1 MATKAFDTGKFVE
14 KILSL
19 SSYDMTI
26 LQTLYNNPINKQ
38 KINRGA
44 AFLIKNYF
52 NEYMDARARQ
62 NPTSYH
68 HVYEFDKTGN
78 SSSRLF
84 QATVINSADGGAI
97 LNYSFVNAKEP
108 NREGFPFPNKAEIME
123 SGQTVTITPKRS
135 RYLRYELEDG
145 RFITSEKSIVRNPG
159 GVEVQGS
166 FESTFNRFMVSQG
179 GNVLQKFGFFQK
191 IEQSLI
197 VKRKLSIP
205 RINYGMKADAINR
218 AKIDAMNIA
227 DTVISTY
234 A

>member
-1 MATKAFDTGKFVE
+1 MAKKVFDTGQFAE
-14 KILSL
+14 KVLALST
-19 SSYDMTI
+19 YDMTV
-26 LQTLYNNPINKQ
+26 LQNLYNSPVNKQ

-62 NPTSYH
+62 NPSAYH

-78 SSSRLF
+78 SSARLF
-84 QATVINSADGGAI
+84 QPTVISSADGSAV

-108 NREGFPFPNKAEIME
+108 NREGYPFPNKADIME
-123 SGQTVTITPKRS
+123 SGQTVVVTPKRA
-135 RYLRYELEDG
+135 RYLRYELDDG
-145 RFITSEKSIVRNPG
+145 RFVTSEKSVIRNPG
-159 GVEVQGS
+159 GTEVQGS
-166 FESTFNRFMVSQG
+166 FGSTFTRFMASQG

-197 VKRKLSIP
+197 VSRKVSIP
-205 RINYGMKADAINR
+205 RINYAMKADAVNR

-227 DTVISTY
+227 DTVVSTY